1 VQKLRAQE
9 RNIDMRRQNVRITA
23 GLMAIAR
30 VVGEKTRKGKGHAS
44 HACTR
49 LCGKNGNN
57 HTCWGRK
64 KKNTTQQGDGEA
76 YRPYL
81 SRLEREKNRTAGRK
95 ETCEN
100 KKNSTSL
107 PTVASGFAIRPNTLK
122 KRKQ

>member
-1 VQKLRAQE
+1 MPVPDCAEKME
-9 RNIDMRRQNVRITA
+9 TITPA
-23 GLMAIAR
+23 G
-30 VVGEKTRKGKGHAS
+30 GG
-44 HACTR
+44 
-49 LCGKNGNN
+49 
-57 HTCWGRK
+57 K

-100 KKNSTSL
+100 TKNSTSL
-107 PTVASGFAIRPNTLK
+107 PTMASGFAIRPNKLK